1 MSARVMEAS
10 SSSKVT
16 VEYHDP
22 SGVFPLVSRDI
33 ATRLPLRSLNW
44 QSPSRPLR
52 QIRQLHLDFVPDQH
66 TETSLRPPTQNADA
80 NGPTS
85 FDIVRTGNDPRKDA
99 VKERR
104 HQIPGLKTAPYLK
117 LYILRCDD
125 KDVYKAADRQRIRE
139 WLRENTQAEGK
150 RGANHE
156 AFEWLILHVVIPG
169 TVAAS
174 EARWRESV
182 KEPDELKERKRSNL
196 KLPGKSSRTVF
207 DRLRA
212 DFNDSGMNA
221 QDRIAQIRLLKKD
234 VSPDLLPTPTV
245 AETLGET
252 PQERD
257 LAWKDLMDKLKV
269 LILGPFDA
277 RVRQYEAD
285 IAEQEARRSLPGFNF
300 CTFFIHKE
308 GLAKALES
316 IGLVE
321 DALVIYDELSLGLE
335 TAVRE
340 LASGEA
346 ERTATT
352 FATYTID
359 IRARIQGGGKSTVN
373 GTHGDQNAVTEGK
386 RRHADLFSK
395 DYREKIV
402 RSDISV
408 FDFFCYL
415 FLRQKALILRLANT
429 RAARAELGG
438 GGAVKDGGEDLV
450 LTSEVAWR
458 ASSFIHNN
466 ARTLRQDLQDW
477 SQTNKPALSQTDIE
491 SLLCAWTYAV
501 AEHVLS
507 ETAAPVLDL
516 AQSDSKTTGP
526 NGTHKLTRLDFAFP
540 MGASP
545 YPQRS
550 SSLMIR
556 KPPPQPPE
564 LQRPAS
570 MAVESVGSPPS
581 SAGTMESAAQNAGIP
596 GLPELATYRAELLMV
611 QRRMVE
617 LLAARR
623 GWHAGW
629 ASVKHKRRG
638 DDRTLD
644 EVDLDADADEQ
655 VDPKTAPGEEEPDIS
670 QCLPAYLAQDLES
683 EVTFHSAYERLSE
696 QAMRYFALATQTKSV
711 EAIIGDLA
719 VLKRQQGDV
728 ASAETYLKHLLPSY
742 EQKGWSVMQAEMLSF
757 YAECLKE
764 LGQKPRYVE
773 TVLKLLGKVARR
785 KMAMRLPRTRLSH
798 ATATDDEFNVSGL
811 LADAIAVSV
820 SLTTDLTSPLDQYF
834 SNLELDREVIHFEDK
849 DGFALL
855 LRFGHVTDDDFTEL
869 GQVSLRLVGLEDP
882 NQEIRLLSDGA
893 ISIKPGIVEL
903 RLGTTT
909 TAFGLFLAESV
920 TIHAGKLSFVH
931 HFRPQTQPTLK
942 LNDDEV
948 LVTTQPSDESRST
961 QPVIFIYPVEHA
973 FDTHVKVRKDV
984 HIDKPRRLE
993 VLLSSGWNEIRS
1005 ITLRMKPTS
1014 AGLRLHLADATFD
1027 GVEHNDKEARK
1038 QGQLAL
1044 CEMAANTSAM
1054 IEVPYT
1060 VDQATPHIS
1069 MRLEIR
1075 YETSKGSF
1083 SFLKSVSLR
1092 HELPLDV
1099 DVDDIFRADMLF
1111 SRFTV
1116 RPTAGLPLVIT
1127 DAALQESSVYGVHA
1141 PPLGG
1146 PVTVYANSPL
1156 ELMCK
1161 VTRQQDLEHKPAKR
1175 DAALCLTLQYMST
1188 AEVLAEMMQGTFA
1201 AALRQSEYQR
1211 FSRLLLPVVAARC
1224 KTLLAGSVLE
1234 VAVLLGQLKTP
1245 SFADFGWQDIVAPL
1259 PQIVR
1264 SGLSEWLMN
1273 WHREHASLPIDYDS
1287 ALAKESSRR
1296 LKISVEIPTVDIVFT
1311 TSLMLS
1317 RDAVPESPWANVL
1330 TLGKPVQAELRVS
1343 STDAWSAHLLF
1354 AQSKQKTP
1362 QARPHSI
1369 LEVHADPEVWLLGGP
1384 RRVHFQALPA
1394 DPVVFGL
1401 ILIPLKVGEHRLPVI
1416 DIQAEPETVEE
1427 GKSGAKPRDVVSCE
1441 THCVGSGQTVEVI
1454 RDVRMTRIH
1463 VDDSAVGDV
1472 GLAGQPAGASAP
1484 G

>member
-33 ATRLPLRSLNW
+33 ATRLPLRNLNW

-52 QIRQLHLDFVPDQH
+52 QIKQLHLDFVPDRH
-66 TETSLRPPTQNADA
+66 TETSLRPPTQNGDSI
-80 NGPTS
+80 GPTS

-104 HQIPGLKTAPYLK
+104 HQIPGLKTSPYLK
-117 LYILRCDD
+117 LFILRCDD
-125 KDVYKAADRQRIRE
+125 KDVYKATDRQRVRE

-182 KEPDELKERKRSNL
+182 KEPDELKERKRNNL
-196 KLPGKSSRTVF
+196 KLPGKSTRTVF

-212 DFNDSGMNA
+212 DFNESSKNA

-234 VSPDLLPTPTV
+234 VPPDLLPTPAV
-245 AETLGET
+245 AETLEET
-252 PQERD
+252 SQERD

-285 IAEQEARRSLPGFNF
+285 IAEQEARRSLAGFNF

-346 ERTATT
+346 GRTATT
-352 FATYTID
+352 FATFTDD
-359 IRARIQGGGKSTVN
+359 IQARIQEGGKMMVN
-373 GTHGDQNAVTEGK
+373 GTHGNLGTMAEGN

-415 FLRQKALILRLANT
+415 FSRQKALILRLANT

-466 ARTLRQDLQDW
+466 ARTLRQDLYDG
-477 SQTNKPALSQTDIE
+477 SQLNEPALSQTDIE
-491 SLLCAWTYAV
+491 SLVCAWTYTV

-516 AQSDSKTTGP
+516 AQSDSKATGP

-556 KPPPQPPE
+556 KPPPPLPE

-570 MAVESVGSPPS
+570 MAVESVGTPLS
-581 SAGTMESAAQNAGIP
+581 SAGTIESATQNAGIP

-611 QRRMVE
+611 QRRMAE

-623 GWHAGW
+623 GWRAGW
-629 ASVKHKRRG
+629 ASVKHEKRK
-638 DDRTLD
+638 DDRALE
-644 EVDLDADADEQ
+644 EVDLDADADEE
-655 VDPKTAPGEEEPDIS
+655 VNSKTPPEAEESIVS
-670 QCLPAYLAQDLES
+670 QCLPAYLAQDLDS
-683 EVTFHSAYERLSE
+683 ENAFHSAYERLSE

-728 ASAETYLKHLLPSY
+728 ASAETYLQHLLPSY
-742 EQKGWSVMQAEMLSF
+742 EQEGWSVMQAEMLRF
-757 YAECLKE
+757 YAECLKD
-764 LGQKPRYVE
+764 LDQKLRYVE

-785 KMAMRLPRTRLSH
+785 KMAQRLPIMRLSYDTS
-798 ATATDDEFNVSGL
+798 TNDEFNVSGL
-811 LADAIAVSV
+811 LADAIAVSANLATQV
-820 SLTTDLTSPLDQYF
+820 TSPLEHFF
-834 SNLELDREVIHFEDK
+834 SNLELDREVIHLEET
-849 DGFALL
+849 DGFALRV
-855 LRFGHVTDDDFTEL
+855 RFTHVLDDDSTEL
-869 GQVSLRLVGLEDP
+869 DQVSLRLVGLEDP
-882 NQEIRLLSDGA
+882 NQEIRLVSDGA
-893 ISIKPGIVEL
+893 ISLKPGIVEL
-903 RLGTTT
+903 RLATNT
-909 TAFGLFLAESV
+909 TAFGHFLAESV
-920 TIHAGKLSFVH
+920 TISAGMLSFVH
-931 HFRPQTQPTLK
+931 HFQPKTQPTLK

-948 LVTTQPSDESRST
+948 LVTTSPSEESRST
-961 QPVIFIYPVEHA
+961 QPVIFVYPVEYA
-973 FDTHVKVRKDV
+973 FDARVTMRKEV
-984 HIDKPRRLE
+984 HIDKPRWLE
-993 VLLSSGWNEIRS
+993 VSLSSGWNEIQS

-1014 AGLRLHLADATFD
+1014 AGLRLHLADAKFD
-1027 GVEHNDKEARK
+1027 GIEHNDKEARK

-1044 CEMAANTSAM
+1044 CEMDANRTA
-1054 IEVPYT
+1054 IVGVPYT

-1069 MRLEIR
+1069 IRLEVR

-1083 SFLKSVSLR
+1083 SFLKSVLLR

-1127 DAALQESSVYGVHA
+1127 DATLQDSSVYGVDA

-1156 ELMCK
+1156 ELMYK
-1161 VTRQQDLEHKPAKR
+1161 VTRKQDLEHKPAKR

-1188 AEVLAEMMQGTFA
+1188 AEVLAAMVQETFA
-1201 AALRQSEYQR
+1201 AALQGSEYQR
-1211 FSRLLLPVVAARC
+1211 LSRLLLPVVAARC
-1224 KTLLAGSVLE
+1224 KTLIAGSILE

-1245 SFADFGWQDIVAPL
+1245 SFTDFGWQDIVAPL
-1259 PQIVR
+1259 PQLVR
-1264 SGLSEWLMN
+1264 SGLSEWLRG
-1273 WHREHASLPIDYDS
+1273 WHREHTSLPVDYDS
-1287 ALAKESSRR
+1287 ALAKALSRR
-1296 LKISVEIPTVDIVFT
+1296 LNISVEIPTVDIVFT
-1311 TSLMLS
+1311 TSLTL
-1317 RDAVPESPWANVL
+1317 RLDAAPRTPGADVL
-1330 TLGKPVQAELRVS
+1330 TLGKPIQAELRVN
-1343 STDAWSAHLLF
+1343 STDAWSAHLLI
-1354 AQSKQKTP
+1354 AQSKHKTR
-1362 QARPHSI
+1362 QTRPHFI
-1369 LEVHADPEVWLLGGP
+1369 LEVQADPEIWLLGGP
-1384 RRVHFQALPA
+1384 RRVHFQAVPD
-1394 DPVVFGL
+1394 DPVIFGVTL
-1401 ILIPLKVGEHRLPVI
+1401 VPLKVGEHHLPVT
-1416 DIQAEPETVEE
+1416 DIQATPETIEE
-1427 GKSGAKPRDVVSCE
+1427 GRSGAKPRDAVTCE
-1441 THCVGSGQTVEVI
+1441 THHVSSGRTVEVI
-1454 RDVRMTRIH
+1454 SDVRQTRIH
-1463 VDDSAVGDV
+1463 VEDSAAVDSS
-1472 GLAGQPAGASAP
+1472 LAAQPVGASKP

>member
-22 SGVFPLVSRDI
+22 SGIFPLVSRDI
-33 ATRLPLRSLNW
+33 AARLPLRSLNW

-52 QIRQLHLDFVPDQH
+52 QIRQLHLDFVPDRH
-66 TETSLRPPTQNADA
+66 TETSLRPPTQDADS

-85 FDIVRTGNDPRKDA
+85 FDIVRTGNDLRKDA

-125 KDVYKAADRQRIRE
+125 KDVYKAADRQRIRD
-139 WLRENTQAEGK
+139 WLRGNTAAEGK

-182 KEPDELKERKRSNL
+182 REPDELKERKRSNI
-196 KLPGKSSRTVF
+196 KLPGKSTRTVF

-212 DFNDSGMNA
+212 DFNDSSKNA

-234 VSPDLLPTPTV
+234 VPPDLLPTPAV
-245 AETLGET
+245 ADTLEET

-257 LAWKDLMDKLKV
+257 LAWKDLMDKLKI

-352 FATYTID
+352 FATFTND
-359 IRARIQGGGKSTVN
+359 IRDRIQGGGKLTTN
-373 GTHGDQNAVTEGK
+373 GTHGDQNTLAEGK
-386 RRHADLFSK
+386 RRHTDLFSK

-466 ARTLRQDLQDW
+466 ARTLRHDLQDG
-477 SQTNKPALSQTDIE
+477 SQSNEPALSQTDIE
-491 SLLCAWTYAV
+491 SLVCAWTYAV

-516 AQSDSKTTGP
+516 AQSDSKATGP

-556 KPPPQPPE
+556 KPPPPPQE

-570 MAVESVGSPPS
+570 MAVDSVGTPPS
-581 SAGTMESAAQNAGIP
+581 SAGTMELAAQNAGIP

-617 LLAARR
+617 LLVARQ
-623 GWHAGW
+623 GWRAGW
-629 ASVKHKRRG
+629 ASVKHKIRE
-638 DDRTLD
+638 DDRAMD
-644 EVDLDADADEQ
+644 EVDLDDVQ
-655 VDPKTAPGEEEPDIS
+655 VDSKTAPEAEEPKTS
-670 QCLPAYLAQDLES
+670 RCLPAYLAQDLES
-683 EVTFHSAYERLSE
+683 EDAFHSAYERLSE

-728 ASAETYLKHLLPSY
+728 ASAETYIKHLPPSY
-742 EQKGWSVMQAEMLSF
+742 EQEGWSVMQAEMLSF

-764 LGQKPRYVE
+764 LGQKLRYVE

-785 KMAMRLPRTRLSH
+785 KMAQRLPQTRPSY
-798 ATATDDEFNVSGL
+798 ATPTNDDFDVSGL
-811 LADAIAVSV
+811 LADAIAVSA
-820 SLTTDLTSPLDQYF
+820 SLATEVTSPLEQFF
-834 SNLELDREVIHFEDK
+834 SDLELDREVVHLEDK
-849 DGFALL
+849 DGFSLR
-855 LRFGHVTDDDFTEL
+855 LRFRHVLDDDSIEL
-869 GQVSLRLVGLEDP
+869 EQVSLRLVGLEDP
-882 NQEIRLLSDGA
+882 NQEIRLVSDGA
-893 ISIKPGIVEL
+893 ISMKSGIVEL
-903 RLGTTT
+903 RLATTT

-948 LVTTQPSDESRST
+948 LVTTQPSDEIRST
-961 QPVIFIYPVEHA
+961 QPVIFVYPVEHA

-993 VLLSSGWNEIRS
+993 VCLSSGWNEIRS
-1005 ITLRMKPTS
+1005 INLRMKPTS

-1027 GVEHNDKEARK
+1027 GVERDDQEGRK

-1060 VDQATPHIS
+1060 VDQATPRIS

-1075 YETSKGSF
+1075 YETSRGSF
-1083 SFLKSVSLR
+1083 TFLKSVSLR

-1127 DAALQESSVYGVHA
+1127 DADLQDSSVYGVHA

-1156 ELMCK
+1156 ELMYK
-1161 VTRQQDLEHKPAKR
+1161 VTRKQDLEHKSAKR

-1188 AEVLAEMMQGTFA
+1188 AEILAVTVQEAFA
-1201 AALRQSEYQR
+1201 AALLESEYQR

-1224 KTLLAGSVLE
+1224 KALLAGSLLE

-1245 SFADFGWQDIVAPL
+1245 SFTDLGWQYIVAPL
-1259 PQIVR
+1259 PQLVR
-1264 SGLSEWLMN
+1264 SGLSEWLLT
-1273 WHREHASLPIDYDS
+1273 WHREHTSLPIDYDS

-1311 TSLMLS
+1311 TSLTL
-1317 RDAVPESPWANVL
+1317 RLDAEPRTPRANVL
-1330 TLGKPVQAELRVS
+1330 ALGKPVRAELRVN

-1354 AQSKQKTP
+1354 AQGKQKAP
-1362 QARPHSI
+1362 QTRPHFV
-1369 LEVHADPEVWLLGGP
+1369 LEVQADPEIWLLGGP
-1384 RRVHFQALPA
+1384 RRVHFSAVPD
-1394 DPVVFGL
+1394 DPVIFSVTL
-1401 ILIPLKVGEHRLPVI
+1401 VPLKVGEHRLPVI
-1416 DIQAEPETVEE
+1416 DIQTEPQTVEE
-1427 GKSGAKPRDVVSCE
+1427 GRSGAKPRDVVSCE
-1441 THCVGSGQTVEVI
+1441 THCVGSGQTIEVI
-1454 RDVRMTRIH
+1454 RDVRITRIH
-1463 VDDSAVGDV
+1463 IQDSAAVDV
-1472 GLAGQPAGASAP
+1472 GLAGHSVGAEP